1 MKLVTLL
8 LSTLTLLKST
18 EKRPKRSKSSTL
30 NGLSTLLIPRLLKSK
45 LTKTPKKL
53 SQRESLL
60 RKNTLTLTPKW
71 LKPRRRLMTS
81 ESLLWRLKKR
91 SLITPR

>member
-1 MKLVTLL
+1 VTLL

-18 EKRPKRSKSSTL
+18 EKRLKRSKNFTL
-30 NGLSTLLIPRLLKSK
+30 NGLSTLLIPRLLKNK

-71 LKPRRRLMTS
+71 LKLRRRLMTS
-81 ESLLWRLKKR
+81 ESLLRRLKKR
-91 SLITPR
+91 LLITPR

>member
-1 MKLVTLL
+1 MTLL

-45 LTKTPKKL
+45 LTKTQKKL
-53 SQRESLL
+53 SPRESLL

-71 LKPRRRLMTS
+71 FKLRRRLMTS
-81 ESLLWRLKKR
+81 ESLLKRLKKR
-91 SLITPR
+91 SLITLR